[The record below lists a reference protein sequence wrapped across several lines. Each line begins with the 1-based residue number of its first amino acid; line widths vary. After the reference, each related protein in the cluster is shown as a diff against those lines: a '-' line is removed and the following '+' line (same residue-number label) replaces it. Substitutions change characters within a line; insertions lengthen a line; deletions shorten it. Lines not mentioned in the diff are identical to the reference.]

1 MNTIRN
7 ITLLLLGILLVS
19 HCTHSGNAERDFE
32 IHTMAKAQKMA
43 ELEQKK
49 IVVHVYTDWCAWC
62 KKLEREV
69 YTDERIGQIVNEYYY
84 AVRLNAESEEEIIF
98 NGRKIKMSELSASLG
113 VKTYPTTVFIDSNGQ
128 TIGQQVGYMEV
139 EVFEKLL
146 AYVGS
151 NAYKSVLFDDFSVSN
166 LPLKIGP
173 SSAPDSNKSTN

>member
-1 MNTIRN
+1 MMNFTRN
-7 ITLLLLGILLVS
+7 IAFILLS
-19 HCTHSGNAERDFE
+19 ILALSYCSSSSNTERDFE

-43 ELEQKK
+43 EVEQKK

-69 YTDERIGQIVNEYYY
+69 YTDERIGKVVNEYFY
-84 AVRLNAESEEEIIF
+84 AVRLNAESEEEIIY
-98 NGRKIKMSELSASLG
+98 NGRKIKMSDLSSSFG

-128 TIGQQVGYMEV
+128 TIGQQSGYMEV

-151 NAYKSVLFDDFSVSN
+151 NSYKSVLFDDFFVSN
-166 LPLKIGP
+166 LPMNSG
-173 SSAPDSNKSTN
+173 SSSDPKSY